1 VNGSSSE
8 RLIEALRQPGLLDD
22 EASDVTVLQTHISW
36 VLLTGPWA
44 YKLKKP
50 VNLGFLDFS
59 SLDKRRWYCEEELRL
74 NRRLAPDLYLDVVP
88 ILGTPEAPRLHGAG
102 KAIEYTVRMKRF
114 PQEALLPKVMERGQL
129 QTRHIDALANTV
141 ADFHDRVARAPA
153 SSPWGTP
160 DRVQA
165 PPRDNLDYLA
175 GLAAE
180 PPRKA
185 QLQRLQKWT
194 DDESIARCPDF
205 AARRRDGLVRECHG
219 DLHLGNMVLI
229 DDEVRVFDCI
239 EFNEDFRWIDVI
251 SDVAFAA
258 MDLEHRGRADFA
270 RRFLNAYLERTG
282 DYGGLAVLPYYLVY
296 RALVRALV
304 DAIRSGQV
312 RDNSKEAKR
321 LDEELHGYLDLAELR
336 TRPCHP
342 TLTITFGVTGS
353 GKTSGTQPLVEREG
367 AIRIRS
373 DVERK
378 RLFGLKPDEPSRAV
392 FGRGIYSCE
401 ATDRTYRRL
410 ADCAA
415 TVIRAG
421 FPVVVDA
428 TFLTRRRRQR
438 FHKLAEELG
447 VPFRIAEFE
456 ADEATL
462 RGRVEDRLRQGKDAS
477 EANVAVLLDQLKV
490 RESLGADERNYLD
503 ASTHLRGAMEE
514 CITA

>member
-8 RLIEALRQPGLLDD
+8 RLIEALRQPGVLGDQAA
-22 EASDVTVLQTHISW
+22 EVAVLQTHISW
-36 VLLTGPWA
+36 VLLAGPWA

-50 VNLGFLDFS
+50 VDLGFLDFS
-59 SLDKRRWYCEEELRL
+59 SLEKRRWYCEEELRL
-74 NRRLAPDLYLDVVP
+74 NRRLAPDLYVEVVP
-88 ILGTPEAPRLHGAG
+88 ITGTPELPRLGGSG
-102 KAIEYTVRMKRF
+102 KVIEYAVRMKRF
-114 PQEALLPKVMERGQL
+114 PQEALLPRVMERGEL
-129 QTRHIDALANTV
+129 QPWHIDALASTV
-141 ADFHDRVARAPA
+141 ADFHDRVARASA
-153 SSPWGTP
+153 DSPWGTP

-165 PPRDNLDYLA
+165 APKHNLRYLA
-175 GLAAE
+175 GLVAE

-194 DDESIARCPDF
+194 DEESALHRHDF
-205 AARRRDGLVRECHG
+205 AARHRDGFVRECHG

-282 DYGGLAVLPYYLVY
+282 DYSGLAALPYYVVY

-304 DAIRSGQV
+304 DVIRSGQLQG
-312 RDNSKEAKR
+312 NTNEAKR
-321 LDEELHGYLDLAELR
+321 LDEEFHSYLDLAELWMR
-336 TRPCHP
+336 SRQP

-353 GKTSGTQPLVEREG
+353 GKTTGTQSLVERGG

-378 RLFGLKPDEPSRAV
+378 RLFGLKPEEPSHVA

-401 ATDRTYRRL
+401 ATDRTYCRL
-410 ADCAA
+410 ADCTA
-415 TVIRAG
+415 TIIRAG
-421 FPVVVDA
+421 FPVIVDA
-428 TFLTRRRRQR
+428 TFLTRRRRER
-438 FHKLAEELG
+438 FHELAQELG
-447 VPFRIAEFE
+447 VPFRITEFE

-462 RGRVEDRLRQGKDAS
+462 RQRVEHRLRDGKDAS
-477 EANVAVLLDQLKV
+477 EATVAVLLDQLRV
-490 RESLGADERNYLD
+490 REPLGTDERAFAYVL
-503 ASTHLRGAMEE
+503 
-514 CITA
+514 